1 MEQSELLRL
10 MLDECYA
17 LQKKCTTFEKEN
29 FLLINKL
36 KETKKSEESISK
48 DFIDKVHVI
57 DILASVLLSNN
68 EKLDCIKDMD
78 QDNKS
83 LIFNTIKQRLKNE

>member
-17 LQKKCTTFEKEN
+17 LQRKCTTLEKKN
-29 FLLINKL
+29 LLLINEL
-36 KETKKSEESISK
+36 KEAKKSEKSISK

-78 QDNKS
+78 PNNKS
-83 LIFNTIKQRLKNE
+83 LIFDTIKQRLKNE

>member
-29 FLLINKL
+29 FLLSNKL
-36 KETKKSEESISK
+36 KEAKKSEESIST
-48 DFIDKVHVI
+48 DFVDKVLVI
-57 DILASVLLSNN
+57 NILASVLLSNKEN
-68 EKLDCIKDMD
+68 LDCITDMD
-78 QDNKS
+78 QNSKS
-83 LIFNTIKQRLKNE
+83 LIFDTIKQKLKNE